1 MNRLIFALLTATL
14 LLSPGCLFSKKT
26 KKTRENPAIAADTDE
41 NFRQRFL
48 DRRVAELTAAGQSAD
63 AARAQAAEEF
73 KVRYGYTS
81 AAKK

>member
-1 MNRLIFALLTATL
+1 MNRVIFTL
-14 LLSPGCLFSKKT
+14 LSATVLLSSGCLFSKKT
-26 KKTRENPAIAADTDE
+26 KKPKENTAIAADTDE

-48 DRRVAELTAAGQSAD
+48 DRRVADLTATGMSAD

-73 KVRYGYTS
+73 KTRYGYTS

>member
-14 LLSPGCLFSKKT
+14 LLSSGCLFSKKT
-26 KKTRENPAIAADTDE
+26 KKPRENSSIAADTDE
-41 NFRQRFL
+41 SFRQRFL
-48 DRRVAELTAAGQSAD
+48 DRRVAELTATGQNAD

-73 KVRYGYTS
+73 KTRYGYTS